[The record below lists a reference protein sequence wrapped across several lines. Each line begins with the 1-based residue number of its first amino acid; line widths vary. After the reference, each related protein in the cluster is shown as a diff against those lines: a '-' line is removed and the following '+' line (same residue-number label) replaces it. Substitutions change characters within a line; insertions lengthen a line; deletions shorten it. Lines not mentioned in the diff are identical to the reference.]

1 MYKRAN
7 SSVLVGFIDASK
19 AFDRINHHKLFTKLS
34 LRGVPGTITRIL
46 AFWYA
51 NQKMQ
56 IKWGD
61 TVSSVLPSVL
71 AMVFVRVEYS
81 LQGFLIFIWTIYL
94 NSYEPVKRDV

>member
-7 SSVLVGFIDASK
+7 SSVLVGITDASK

-61 TVSSVLPSVL
+61 TVSTPFSVGNG
-71 AMVFVRVEYS
+71 VR
-81 LQGFLIFIWTIYL
+81 QGGILSPGLFNLYMDDL
-94 NSYEPVKRDV
+94 SQ